1 MGETKRKRERQ
12 RNKECGED
20 VTKSTAARRRQR
32 RTSARL
38 KAKSRA
44 LVWRATKCRRQTTKS
59 QKG

>member
-1 MGETKRKRERQ
+1 MKQREKEKDKETR
-12 RNKECGED
+12 ECGED
-20 VTKSTAARRRQR
+20 VTKSTGARRRQR